1 MRTTTRRTKRGQV
14 VRYLQLAHNERNEHG
29 TPVAKVITSLGREDR
44 VDRAGLTRLV
54 ASIGRFLGQDG
65 LAASAPA
72 GFEFL
77 RAPESG
83 GPHVLGALWSE
94 LGLGR
99 CLARATKATRHRSD
113 VERAVFAMVAQR
125 ALAPGSKLAATQWLG
140 RDVEIPGLERVS
152 DDQLYRA
159 MDFLLASGERV
170 QESVFAS
177 VANLLN
183 LEVDVIFFDT
193 TSTYFEADPDEDEDD
208 NGEPVGGGLRRLGHS
223 KDHRPDL
230 PQAVIGLAVTREGIP
245 VRVWVWPGNTNDQT
259 VVAEVK
265 ADLTSWQLGRAV
277 YVMDTGFNSKD
288 NLRAL
293 RSTGGHYIA
302 GCKLRSGMAETQIAL
317 SRQGRY
323 QSIKENLRVKD
334 IRVGDGD
341 TATRYVVCHNPAEAD
356 LQHQRREQHLAR
368 IQTELERL
376 AAQRERATATSE
388 QHAHHR
394 GECALRDHRTL
405 GRYLR
410 QTKTGRLVLDRAKI
424 AAEER
429 LDGRYLLTTSDM
441 TLSAED
447 VALGYRTLLEAERS
461 FRDLKGTL
469 LLRPVYHRRDDR
481 IRAHVLVCF
490 LALILVRVSEQR
502 THKTWRRLRPQL
514 GEIRTGHFAGP
525 DGNFTQTTELTAV
538 QRALLR
544 DLQVPEPP
552 RITTITPARP

>member
-1 MRTTTRRTKRGQV
+1 M
-14 VRYLQLAHNERNEHG
+14 RYLQLAHNERNAQG
-29 TPVAKVITSLGREDR
+29 TPVAKVITSLGREDQ
-44 VDRAGLTRLV
+44 VDREGLMRLV
-54 ASIGRFLGQDG
+54 ASISRFLAQDG
-65 LAASAPA
+65 LEATAPA
-72 GFEFL
+72 GFSFL
-77 RAPESG
+77 GAPELG
-83 GPHVLGALWSE
+83 GPHLLGALWTE

-99 CLARATKATRHRSD
+99 CLARAAKATRHRSD

-140 RDVEIPGLERVS
+140 RDVEVPGLERVS

-159 MDFLLASGERV
+159 MDFLLANGERV
-170 QESVFAS
+170 QESVFHS

-193 TSTYFEADPDEDEDD
+193 TSTYFEADPDDEDEDEE
-208 NGEPVGGGLRRLGHS
+208 GELVEPWLRRLGHS

-259 VVAEVK
+259 VVEEVK
-265 ADLTSWQLGRAV
+265 ADLTGWQLGRAV
-277 YVMDTGFNSKD
+277 YVMDTGFNSKE

-323 QSIKENLRVKD
+323 QAIKENLRVKD
-334 IRVGDGD
+334 IRVGDGEA
-341 TATRYVVCHNPAEAD
+341 ATRYVVCHNPAEAQ
-356 LQHQRREQHLAR
+356 LQRDRRDCHIKR
-368 IQTELERL
+368 IEAELQRL
-376 AAQRERATATSE
+376 AAQRERASGKSE
-388 QHAHHR
+388 RQAHHR

-410 QTKTGRLVLDRAKI
+410 QTKTGRLVLDRASI
-424 AAEER
+424 TAEER
-429 LDGRYLLTTSDM
+429 LDGKYLLTTSD
-441 TLSAED
+441 TSLSAED
-447 VALGYRTLLEAERS
+447 VALGYRKLLEAERS
-461 FRDLKGTL
+461 FRDLKGIL
-469 LLRPVYHRRDDR
+469 LLRPVYHRREDR

-502 THKTWRRLRPQL
+502 TAQTWRQLRPQL
-514 GEIRTGHFAGP
+514 GEIRNGHFAGP
-525 DGNFTQTTELTAV
+525 DGTFTQTTELTAT
-538 QRALLR
+538 QRGLLR
-544 DLQVPEPP
+544 ELGVSEPS
-552 RITTITPARP
+552 RITTITPAST

>member
-1 MRTTTRRTKRGQV
+1 M
-14 VRYLQLAHNERNEHG
+14 VRYLQLAHNERNAAG
-29 TPVAKVITSLGREDR
+29 TPVAKVITSLGREDQ

-54 ASIGRFLGQDG
+54 ASISRFLGEPG
-65 LAASAPA
+65 LVASAPA
-72 GFEFL
+72 GFEFV

-83 GPHVLGALWSE
+83 GPHVLSALWTE

-99 CLARATKATRHRSD
+99 CLTRAAKATRHRSD

-125 ALAPGSKLAATQWLG
+125 CLAPGSKLAATQWLG
-140 RDVEIPGLERVS
+140 RDAEIPGLDQVS

-159 MDFLLASGERV
+159 MDFLLANNERV
-170 QESVFAS
+170 QESVFHS

-193 TSTYFEADPDEDEDD
+193 TSTYFQADPDEEDQD
-208 NGEPVGGGLRRLGHS
+208 QDGEVIEAGLRRLGHS

-259 VVAEVK
+259 VVDEVK
-265 ADLTSWQLGRAV
+265 ADLTGWQLGRAV

-288 NLRAL
+288 NLRTL

-302 GCKLRSGMAETQIAL
+302 GCKLRSGMQETQIAL

-323 QSIKENLRVKD
+323 QTIKENLRVKD
-334 IRVGDGD
+334 VIVGEGD

-356 LQHQRREQHLAR
+356 LQAQRREQHLAR
-368 IQTELERL
+368 IQAELERL
-376 AAQRERATATSE
+376 KTQRERAKGNNDE
-388 QHAHHR
+388 QAHHR

-410 QTKTGRLVLDRAKI
+410 QTKTGRLVLDQAKI
-424 AAEER
+424 TAEER
-429 LDGRYLLTTSDM
+429 LDGKYLLTTSDH

-447 VALGYRTLLEAERS
+447 VALGYRKLLQAERS

-469 LLRPVYHRRDDR
+469 LLRPVYHRREDR

-502 THKTWRRLRPQL
+502 TDQTWRQLRPQL
-514 GEIRTGHFAGP
+514 GEIRNGHFTGP
-525 DGNFTQTTELTAV
+525 HGSFTQTTELTTH
-538 QRALLR
+538 QRGLLR
-544 DLQVPEPP
+544 DLGVPEPP
-552 RITTITPARP
+552 RITQITPPNA